1 MTIISMKALLE
12 SGVHFGHRTHKW
24 HPAMK
29 PYIFTERNSIHI
41 IDLQKTVKA
50 LQQAYNIVRDTT
62 TDGGSV
68 LFVGTKRQAQETIQE
83 EALRAGMPYVT
94 VRWLGGMLTNWRTIR
109 ARVNE
114 LERLERMRDKGD
126 FERITKKEA
135 LILSREI
142 ERLEM
147 LLGGIRHMARLPELL
162 FVVDVRREETAI
174 HEANL
179 LNIPVIALVDTNCDP
194 RNVDYVI
201 PSNDDAIRAIKLL
214 VAKIADA
221 AIEGKASRKE
231 EPEEEHAAPAQVVMA
246 GAEEPELTDEEL
258 LGAATLAKISSRLN
272 VADIA
277 ELVTVPDELID
288 AADLEEL
295 ATEDLEAEELEEE
308 LEAEIEDELW
318 KKSLKAMKSKKKQ
331 KTRQRLIMAITT
343 QQIKELREATGT
355 GILDCR
361 KALEQAGG
369 DFDKALDFLREKGL
383 ATAAKRADRAAS
395 EGMVELYSH
404 GNGRVGVMVEVN
416 CETDFVA
423 RSEPFRNFAHE
434 IALQIAASSPHYIKA
449 EEVPAAVLEHERE
462 IARNRAR
469 EEGKAEAV
477 LDQIVDG
484 RIEKFL
490 DEVCLLRQV

>member
-50 LQQAYNIVRDTT
+50 LQQAYNIVRDVTT
-62 TDGGSV
+62 NGGSV

-83 EALRAGMPYVT
+83 EAIRAGMPYVT

-109 ARVNE
+109 AHVNE

-147 LLGGIRHMARLPELL
+147 LLGGVRYMARLPELL

-179 LNIPVIALVDTNCDP
+179 LKIPVIALVDTNCDP

-231 EPEEEHAAPAQVVMA
+231 EPEEVHAPAQVAMA
-246 GAEEPELTDEEL
+246 SADEPELTDEEL

-277 ELVTVPDELID
+277 ELVPVPEDLID
-288 AADLEEL
+288 AVDLEEL
-295 ATEDLEAEELEEE
+295 AVEDLEAELEEEELEEE
-308 LEAEIEDELW
+308 ELVEEVLDEEEF
-318 KKSLKAMKSKKKQ
+318 AGDVV
-331 KTRQRLIMAITT
+331 
-343 QQIKELREATGT
+343 EEATE
-355 GILDCR
+355 D
-361 KALEQAGG
+361 
-369 DFDKALDFLREKGL
+369 
-383 ATAAKRADRAAS
+383 
-395 EGMVELYSH
+395 
-404 GNGRVGVMVEVN
+404 
-416 CETDFVA
+416 
-423 RSEPFRNFAHE
+423 
-434 IALQIAASSPHYIKA
+434 
-449 EEVPAAVLEHERE
+449 
-462 IARNRAR
+462 
-469 EEGKAEAV
+469 KAEA
-477 LDQIVDG
+477 
-484 RIEKFL
+484 
-490 DEVCLLRQV
+490 